1 MESVESVVPEESAG
15 AVYAVYAVGAAA
27 SVPPGSSRCASVIG
41 GTVSPAMRRA
51 SARAASM
58 PICRCGCATVASV
71 GDSHWPIAKPSKPIT
86 LRSSGT
92 RRPRARRARM
102 VSSAS
107 RSLLQ
112 NTAVGR
118 GGASRRSS
126 SAGAMAS
133 ALKSISTGCCGTMP
147 AACSASR

>member
-1 MESVESVVPEESAG
+1 MESVESVESVAPENSA
-15 AVYAVYAVGAAA
+15 GAAA
-27 SVPPGSSRCASVIG
+27 SVPPGSSRCGSVIG

-58 PICRCGCATVASV
+58 PICRCGCATVASA
-71 GDSHWPIAKPSKPIT
+71 GDSHWPIARPSKPIT

-92 RRPRARRARM
+92 RRPRMRRARM

-133 ALKSISTGCCGTMP
+133 ALKSISTGGCGTMP
-147 AACSASR
+147 AACNASR